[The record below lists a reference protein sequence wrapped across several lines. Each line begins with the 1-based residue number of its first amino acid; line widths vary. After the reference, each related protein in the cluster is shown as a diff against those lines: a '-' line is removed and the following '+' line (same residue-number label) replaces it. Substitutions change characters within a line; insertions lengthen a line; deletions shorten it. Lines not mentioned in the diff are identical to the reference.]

1 MTPQEIDL
9 VQRSFDKVA
18 LERDGFAVDFY
29 DRLFEL
35 DPSLRGLFDADL
47 TAQRRKLTAMLV
59 TVICNLRSPD
69 LLHGALVRL
78 GQRHVG
84 YQVRTEYYAIAG
96 EALIWALRRNLGD
109 DWTPAL
115 QQAWLSAYNTLAGMM
130 QAAA

>member
-1 MTPQEIDL
+1 MTPQEIDR

-29 DRLFEL
+29 HRLFEL

-69 LLHGALVRL
+69 LLHAALVRL

-84 YQVRTEYYAIAG
+84 YRVRTEYYAIAG

-109 DWTPAL
+109 EWTPEL
-115 QQAWLSAYNTLAGMM
+115 EQAWLSAYNTLAGMM